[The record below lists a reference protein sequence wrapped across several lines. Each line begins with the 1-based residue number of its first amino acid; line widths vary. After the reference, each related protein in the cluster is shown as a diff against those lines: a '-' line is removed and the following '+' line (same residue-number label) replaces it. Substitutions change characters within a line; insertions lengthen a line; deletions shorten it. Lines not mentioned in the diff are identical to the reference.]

1 MTPDEI
7 RKNIVINLL
16 ALRRPPTPMPECAD
30 VILSVIRSAKP
41 YPDANNYWLDVAGSS
56 YPTGQSAT
64 PVQFVRAF
72 KDYFAFGPH
81 GVFPPK
87 FWDPT
92 AWPEDNQVDERLR
105 DCADAKEP
113 APPIPLAA
121 GSAPAPRPP
130 IYGTN
135 AFACCLCGGC
145 VTLRGD
151 RHITKPLAA
160 AIANS
165 TATDFFGMGQPA
177 QGEPTPFLPRLFT
190 ADVLWLFYM
199 ERMGLFQILG
209 ALLDDYATTG
219 ALPIANDSL
228 AAFVLETMVRQMK
241 TGAASMQRER
251 VAAYRRALG
260 WTTSTGRALGVES
273 TTNTALSQQFHRL
286 IQSALG
292 YYDARRLAKA
302 INATATGAV
311 SVATQTSIAE
321 TVNLVRPSLRSMDY
335 GRVHQD
341 TLSGIVWAVGAMGL
355 IHELRDDIGIPKDY
369 VDPHQLIPAAY
380 DLLVAKRPSAATD
393 ANRWNSHHTAAT
405 YGRRLLLDLQG
416 LAATGS
422 IPQST
427 ITDWLDLPE
436 TEEAFENYR
445 TAHRNL
451 TGIDLGAATT
461 RVGEPGSTLAV
472 PQEA

>member
-1 MTPDEI
+1 MTPEEL
-7 RKNIVINLL
+7 RKSIMMNLL
-16 ALRRPPTPMPECAD
+16 GVQRPPTPMPECAD

-41 YPDANNYWLDVAGSS
+41 YPGGSNYWPDLAEAR

-72 KDYFAFGPH
+72 KDYFAFDAH
-81 GVFPPK
+81 GVFPPH
-87 FWDPT
+87 FWNPKE
-92 AWPEDNQVDERLR
+92 WPEDNEVDERLQK
-105 DCADAKEP
+105 CAGAKEP
-113 APPIPLAA
+113 DQIIPLAA
-121 GSAPAPRPP
+121 DSAPQVQSPP
-130 IYGTN
+130 IHGTN

-151 RHITKPLAA
+151 RHIPKPLAA
-160 AIANS
+160 AIAKS
-165 TATDFFGMGQPA
+165 TVSDFFGPGQA
-177 QGEPTPFLPRLFT
+177 KGEPPPFLPRLFT

-219 ALPIANDSL
+219 ALPIANNSL

-241 TGAASMQRER
+241 TGASSMQRER
-251 VAAYRRALG
+251 VTAYRRALG

-273 TTNTALSQQFHRL
+273 ATNTALSQQFHRL

-302 INATATGAV
+302 INVLASGTV

-369 VDPHQLIPAAY
+369 IDPHQLIPAAY
-380 DLLVAKRPSAATD
+380 DLLVAKRPAAATD
-393 ANRWNSHHTAAT
+393 ANRWNSHHAAAT

-416 LAATGS
+416 LAPIGS
-422 IPQST
+422 VPQAT
-427 ITDWLDLPE
+427 ITAWLDLPE

-461 RVGEPGSTLAV
+461 RVGEPGATLAV